1 MKSLL
6 RSFLF
11 VGMALFLS
19 ACASMKPPAVRIAGL
34 RLDGVSLTGARI
46 DVGLNIRN
54 VNSEDLNIERF
65 EYVVKVNGRVLG
77 RGFQSDP
84 LVLRGFAEDKVTSRL
99 EVNLLRLPGV
109 VKDVLD
115 RDRVNARVNGT
126 FYVRQ
131 GSGIRKV
138 KFGTEGEVDLNRD
151 RSRDRR

>member
-1 MKSLL
+1 MKSLQ
-6 RSFLF
+6 RSFLL
-11 VGMALFLS
+11 VSMALFLS
-19 ACASMKPPAVRIAGL
+19 ACASIRPPAVRISGL

-54 VNSEDLNIERF
+54 VNSDDLNIERF
-65 EYVVKVNGRVLG
+65 EYEVKVNGRVLG
-77 RGFQSDP
+77 HGFQADP

-99 EVNLLRLPGV
+99 DVNLLRLPGA

-115 RDRVNARVNGT
+115 RDRVNAEVNGT